1 MLERWE
7 GGKSERAVGWKGG
20 RMVRRQGW
28 RGWRAVT
35 WREIGKGGR
44 LMCQKGGKVGKVRGQ

>member
-20 RMVRRQGW
+20 RMVRRQRW

-35 WREIGKGGR
+35 WREIEKGGR
-44 LMCQKGGKVGKVRGQ
+44 LMC

>member
-7 GGKSERAVGWKGG
+7 GGKSERPVSWKGG
-20 RMVRRQGW
+20 RMVRRQRW

-35 WREIGKGGR
+35 WREIEKGGR
-44 LMCQKGGKVGKVRGQ
+44 LMC

>member
-1 MLERWE
+1 
-7 GGKSERAVGWKGG
+7 
-20 RMVRRQGW
+20 MVRWQGW

-44 LMCQKGGKVGKVRGQ
+44 LMCWKGGKGERVASRKVGKVRGQ